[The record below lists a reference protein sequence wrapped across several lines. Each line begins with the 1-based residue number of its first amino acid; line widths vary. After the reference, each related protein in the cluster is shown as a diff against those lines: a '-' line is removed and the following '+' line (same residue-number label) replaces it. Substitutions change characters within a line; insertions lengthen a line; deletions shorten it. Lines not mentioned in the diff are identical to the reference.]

1 MINGIRLDEQRT
13 NVYDDMRSQI
23 READTSQASRITES
37 GQNAVKTP
45 DVAENQ
51 AAAGGVN
58 SAVQKALEEAGLP
71 RNERNSGIVRQMLE
85 NQMSIDKDS
94 LTRVVTQANMFR
106 EADISTLLL
115 MNKNNMPVTHFTA
128 AQLQAYINNEQDLSA
143 QIGDVINSL
152 MEYLSED
159 AASGT
164 LTANTAVLEILTGT
178 AEAAAEAN
186 TAATAEV
193 TAAQVAAENIEA
205 LAGGQENV
213 MNVLMTGQ
221 GGSEAIIAAA
231 GQHASAVVQEEAVLN
246 MLETSTVSNVI
257 NELGTDAEGSGANW
271 MNGFG
276 ADDGELASDA
286 FSEYNMDNSKS
297 SMTGNTAKN
306 ANDALGQGVP
316 LSQLLSENEISD
328 LNSLQTRLF
337 GKASELKADTDSAEV
352 LKNIYNNINNL
363 SEAELKELFQS
374 EPYRKMIGKALG
386 EKFTLNADDID
397 SADSIND
404 YYKETFKMLSKL
416 SEMAGKESTLADKL
430 SKPMDNI
437 KFMDTLN
444 NVFPYIQLPLKLNE
458 GETHGE
464 LYVFKKGR
472 NKAEPGD
479 SSSVLLHLDMDSLGS
494 TDIHLELKAG
504 FLKLRFYC
512 ADEAAK
518 DILSDHFSELET
530 ALNNKSFQVTSEFN
544 VRTVETQHIV
554 EALSGEAGNMPE
566 FKYNFDI
573 RA

>member
-23 READTSQASRITES
+23 RETDTSQASRITES
-37 GQNAVKTP
+37 GQNAIKTP
-45 DVAENQ
+45 DAAENQ

-71 RNERNSGIVRQMLE
+71 KNERNSGIVRQMLD

-128 AQLQAYINNEQDLSA
+128 AQLQAYINNEQNLSE

-164 LTANTAVLEILTGT
+164 LTANTAVLEMLTGN
-178 AEAAAEAN
+178 AEVASEAN
-186 TAATAEV
+186 TAAAEV
-193 TAAQVAAENIEA
+193 TATQVAAENIEA

-221 GGSEAIIAAA
+221 GGSEAVIAAA
-231 GQHASAVVQEEAVLN
+231 GQNASVVVQEEAVLN

-286 FSEYNMDNSKS
+286 FSEYNMDNSRS
-297 SMTGNTAKN
+297 NMTGTASNNTGEVP
-306 ANDALGQGVP
+306 GQGVP
-316 LSQLLSENEISD
+316 LSQLLSENEIND
-328 LNSLQTRLF
+328 LNNLQTRLF
-337 GKASELKADTDSAEV
+337 GKTLELNSETDSAEV
-352 LKNIYNNINNL
+352 LKNIYENINNL

-404 YYKETFKMLSKL
+404 YYKETFKILSKL

-518 DILSDHFSELET
+518 DVLSDHFSELET

-554 EALSGEAGNMPE
+554 EALSGESGNMPE

>member
-23 READTSQASRITES
+23 RETDTSQASRITES
-37 GQNAVKTP
+37 GQNAIKTP
-45 DVAENQ
+45 DAAENQ

-71 RNERNSGIVRQMLE
+71 KNERNSGIVRQMLD

-128 AQLQAYINNEQDLSA
+128 AQLQAYINNEQNLSE

-164 LTANTAVLEILTGT
+164 LTANTAVLEMLTGN
-178 AEAAAEAN
+178 AEVASEAN
-186 TAATAEV
+186 TAAAEV

-221 GGSEAIIAAA
+221 GGSEAVIAAA
-231 GQHASAVVQEEAVLN
+231 GQNASVVVQEEAVLN

-286 FSEYNMDNSKS
+286 FSEYNMDNSRS
-297 SMTGNTAKN
+297 NMTGTASNNTGEVP
-306 ANDALGQGVP
+306 GQGVP
-316 LSQLLSENEISD
+316 LSQLLSENEIND
-328 LNSLQTRLF
+328 LNNLQTRLF
-337 GKASELKADTDSAEV
+337 GKTLELNSETDSAEV
-352 LKNIYNNINNL
+352 LKNIYENINNL

-404 YYKETFKMLSKL
+404 YYKETFKILSKL

-518 DILSDHFSELET
+518 DVLSDHFSELET

-554 EALSGEAGNMPE
+554 EALSGESGNMPE

>member
-23 READTSQASRITES
+23 RETDTSQASRITES
-37 GQNAVKTP
+37 GQNAIKTP
-45 DVAENQ
+45 DAAENQ

-71 RNERNSGIVRQMLE
+71 KNERNSGIVRQMLD

-128 AQLQAYINNEQDLSA
+128 AQLQAYINNEQNLSE

-164 LTANTAVLEILTGT
+164 LTANTAVLEMLIGN
-178 AEAAAEAN
+178 AEVTSEAN
-186 TAATAEV
+186 TAAAEV

-221 GGSEAIIAAA
+221 GGSEAVIAAA
-231 GQHASAVVQEEAVLN
+231 GQNASVVVQEEAVLN

-286 FSEYNMDNSKS
+286 FSEYNMDNSRS
-297 SMTGNTAKN
+297 NMTGTASNNTGEVP
-306 ANDALGQGVP
+306 GQGVP
-316 LSQLLSENEISD
+316 LSQLLSENEIND
-328 LNSLQTRLF
+328 LNNLQTRLF
-337 GKASELKADTDSAEV
+337 GKTLELNSETDSAEV
-352 LKNIYNNINNL
+352 LKNIYENINNL

-404 YYKETFKMLSKL
+404 YYKETFKILSKL
-416 SEMAGKESTLADKL
+416 SEMAGKDSTLADKL

-518 DILSDHFSELET
+518 DVLSDHFSELET

-554 EALSGEAGNMPE
+554 EALSGESGNMPE

>member
-23 READTSQASRITES
+23 RETDTSQASRITES
-37 GQNAVKTP
+37 GQNAIKTP
-45 DVAENQ
+45 DAAENQ

-71 RNERNSGIVRQMLE
+71 KNERNSGIVRQMLD

-128 AQLQAYINNEQDLSA
+128 AQLQAYINNEQNLSE

-164 LTANTAVLEILTGT
+164 LTANTVVLEMLTGN
-178 AEAAAEAN
+178 AEVASEAN
-186 TAATAEV
+186 TAAAEV

-221 GGSEAIIAAA
+221 GGSEAVIAAA
-231 GQHASAVVQEEAVLN
+231 GQNASVVVQEEAVLN

-286 FSEYNMDNSKS
+286 FSEYNMDNSRS
-297 SMTGNTAKN
+297 NMTGTASNNTGEVP
-306 ANDALGQGVP
+306 GQGVP
-316 LSQLLSENEISD
+316 LSQLLSENEIND
-328 LNSLQTRLF
+328 LNNLQTRLF
-337 GKASELKADTDSAEV
+337 GKTLELNSETDSAEV
-352 LKNIYNNINNL
+352 LKNIYENINNL

-404 YYKETFKMLSKL
+404 YYKETFKILSKL
-416 SEMAGKESTLADKL
+416 SEMAGKESALADKL

-518 DILSDHFSELET
+518 DVLSDHFSELET

-554 EALSGEAGNMPE
+554 EALSGESGNMPE

>member
-13 NVYDDMRSQI
+13 NVYDDMKSQI
-23 READTSQASRITES
+23 RETDTSQASRITES
-37 GQNAVKTP
+37 GQNAIKTP
-45 DVAENQ
+45 DAAENQ

-71 RNERNSGIVRQMLE
+71 KNERNSGIVRQMLD

-128 AQLQAYINNEQDLSA
+128 AQLQAYINNEQNLSE

-164 LTANTAVLEILTGT
+164 LTANTAVLEMLTGN
-178 AEAAAEAN
+178 AEVASEAN
-186 TAATAEV
+186 TAAAEV
-193 TAAQVAAENIEA
+193 TATQVAAENIEA

-221 GGSEAIIAAA
+221 GGSEAVIAAA
-231 GQHASAVVQEEAVLN
+231 GQNASVVVQEEAVLN

-286 FSEYNMDNSKS
+286 FSEYNMDNSRS
-297 SMTGNTAKN
+297 NMTGTASNNTGEVP
-306 ANDALGQGVP
+306 GQGVP
-316 LSQLLSENEISD
+316 LSQLLSENEIND
-328 LNSLQTRLF
+328 LNNLQTRLF
-337 GKASELKADTDSAEV
+337 GKTLELNSETDSAEV
-352 LKNIYNNINNL
+352 LKNIYENINNL

-404 YYKETFKMLSKL
+404 YYKETFKILSKL

-518 DILSDHFSELET
+518 DVLSDHFSELET

-554 EALSGEAGNMPE
+554 EALSGESGNMPE

>member
-23 READTSQASRITES
+23 RETDTSQASKITES
-37 GQNAVKTP
+37 GQNAIKTP

-128 AQLQAYINNEQDLSA
+128 AQLQAYINNEQNLSG
-143 QIGDVINSL
+143 QIGDVLSSL

-164 LTANTAVLEILTGT
+164 LTANTAVLELLTGT
-178 AEAAAEAN
+178 AEAAGEAN
-186 TAATAEV
+186 TAAAEV

-221 GGSEAIIAAA
+221 GGSEAVIAAA
-231 GQHASAVVQEEAVLN
+231 GQNASVTVQEEAVLN
-246 MLETSTVSNVI
+246 MLETSSVSNVI

-276 ADDGELASDA
+276 TDDGELASDA
-286 FSEYNMDNSKS
+286 FSEYNMDNSRS
-297 SMTGNTAKN
+297 NLTGNAAKS
-306 ANDALGQGVP
+306 ANDIPGQGVP
-316 LSQLLSENEISD
+316 LSQLLSENEIND
-328 LNSLQTRLF
+328 LNSLQSRLF
-337 GKASELKADTDSAEV
+337 GKTSQLGPDTDSAEV
-352 LKNIYNNINNL
+352 LKDIYNNINNL

-472 NKAEPGD
+472 NKMEPGE

-518 DILSDHFSELET
+518 DVLIIFRSLRRHLTTKAFRLLPSL
-530 ALNNKSFQVTSEFN
+530 
-544 VRTVETQHIV
+544 
-554 EALSGEAGNMPE
+554 M
-566 FKYNFDI
+566 
-573 RA
+573 